1 MGAAA
6 LGQAPQA
13 VAASPP
19 RSQPR
24 IPSTRSLLATVL
36 PVTVSPH
43 SGSRYAWIQP
53 QRFGTH
59 AVGRRLALCFRDGLC
74 TTRGSLRRGGTQRT
88 DLILTDHNL
97 VP

>member
-24 IPSTRSLLATVL
+24 IPSSIRSLLVTVL
-36 PVTVSPH
+36 PVSVAPH

-59 AVGRRLALCFRDGLC
+59 AIEARVSLVVRLGARAGVVDDQPAPCCFRVGSH
-74 TTRGSLRRGGTQRT
+74 TTRES
-88 DLILTDHNL
+88 
-97 VP
+97 